1 MWRFIYWFLDWMKK
15 TTINPKNH
23 GNRCAQF
30 VAIIALNSDE
40 IKRDSQR
47 VSSIKLIIIN
57 NYNWERKNY
66 PSKIEDWK
74 QFEKNNLAVALN
86 VLYIREKVIRAA

>member
-1 MWRFIYWFLDWMKK
+1 MKK

-23 GNRCAQF
+23 GNRCVQF

-57 NYNWERKNY
+57 NYN
-66 PSKIEDWK
+66 
-74 QFEKNNLAVALN
+74 
-86 VLYIREKVIRAA
+86 